1 MTFVIKTLSRVLLI
15 AGVLVALTPCG
26 ICHQG
31 MGQGSTACSMKHMS
45 GKMDCCHKSKPAS
58 PLCKVMDQSSTV
70 SAAKNISAV
79 PAQVHA
85 PVAAPVLVF
94 IGASVKPFVVL
105 DTSPFRAPLSL
116 RI

>member
-1 MTFVIKTLSRVLLI
+1 MFKPFSILSRIALI

-31 MGQGSTACSMKHMS
+31 MSQGSTACSMKHMS
-45 GKMDCCHKSKPAS
+45 GKMDCCHKNKPVS

-70 SAAKNISAV
+70 TAAKSLAAAPV
-79 PAQVHA
+79 QVHA
-85 PVAAPVLVF
+85 LITAPALVF
-94 IGASVKPFVVL
+94 IGATVKPSVVL

>member
-70 SAAKNISAV
+70 TAV
-79 PAQVHA
+79 KSLDAAQVQVTLLLPPRSWFSSGH
-85 PVAAPVLVF
+85 
-94 IGASVKPFVVL
+94 
-105 DTSPFRAPLSL
+105 PLSHPL
-116 RI
+116 F